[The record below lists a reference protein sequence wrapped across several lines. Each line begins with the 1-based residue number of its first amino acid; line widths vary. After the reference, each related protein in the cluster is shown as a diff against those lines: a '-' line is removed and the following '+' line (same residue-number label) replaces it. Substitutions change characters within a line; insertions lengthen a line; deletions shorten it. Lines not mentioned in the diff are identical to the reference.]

1 MPRAGRRRWR
11 TRSSGSRP
19 DRGYFR
25 WPIRYAPAVRSLRCL
40 ALASILCLTAAGARA
55 SSAPPGSD
63 LEYDPALTIGATVVW
78 LATEIPL
85 KRTLAPDSCRWCD
98 RDEDGR
104 EGLNGLDASMRER
117 LRWRQPD
124 TARRISDLLLFAGV
138 PATSVASIW
147 VAAERDG
154 REGETGENA
163 LIMFEAVA
171 VSMVL
176 DQAAKFTL
184 GRQRPYA
191 HFAPEGSPPTDDDN
205 LSFYSGHAAV
215 TFTTSVATGTIAS
228 LRGYRHANAVWIPG
242 AVLALATS
250 YLRIGCD
257 RHYFSDVA
265 VGAVVGTG
273 VGIALPRLLHGR
285 EDAATEPAPALR
297 TRPILAL
304 RWAW

>member
-1 MPRAGRRRWR
+1 MSGAA
-11 TRSSGSRP
+11 SSRFSVLLLAFVLWLSP
-19 DRGYFR
+19 S
-25 WPIRYAPAVRSLRCL
+25 AV
-40 ALASILCLTAAGARA
+40 RA

-63 LEYDPALTIGATVVW
+63 LEYSPGLTIGATLVW

-98 RDEDGR
+98 RSEDGR
-104 EGLNGLDASMRER
+104 EALNGLDASMREH

-124 TARRISDLLLFAGV
+124 TARKVSDLLLFVGV
-138 PATSVASIW
+138 PATSLASIW
-147 VAAERDG
+147 VAAEQDG

-171 VSMVL
+171 VSMAL
-176 DQAAKFTL
+176 NQATKFTL

-191 HFAPEGSPPTDDDN
+191 HFAPNGSPPTDDDN

-228 LRGYRHANAVWIPG
+228 LRGYRSAGVVWIPG

-257 RHYFSDVA
+257 RHYFTDVA

-297 TRPILAL
+297 TRPILAV